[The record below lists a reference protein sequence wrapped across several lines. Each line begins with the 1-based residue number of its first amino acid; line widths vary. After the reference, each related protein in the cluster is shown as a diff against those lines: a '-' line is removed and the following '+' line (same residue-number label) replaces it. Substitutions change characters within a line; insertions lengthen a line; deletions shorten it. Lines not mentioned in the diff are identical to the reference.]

1 MTVLISQPLAEIHC
15 LNCSRKIR
23 RFLAIEKGKCGYYRV
38 VYHLTLDRVL
48 LNALNFYHTV
58 EDLSYER
65 LDLALAVVPKTCTSM
80 TGPYKLGFSKWEGGE
95 CSVNGLP
102 NT

>member
-1 MTVLISQPLAEIHC
+1 MHSNEFTVDGCCKTQHFNIT
-15 LNCSRKIR
+15 IR
-23 RFLAIEKGKCGYYRV
+23 DFCYYRV